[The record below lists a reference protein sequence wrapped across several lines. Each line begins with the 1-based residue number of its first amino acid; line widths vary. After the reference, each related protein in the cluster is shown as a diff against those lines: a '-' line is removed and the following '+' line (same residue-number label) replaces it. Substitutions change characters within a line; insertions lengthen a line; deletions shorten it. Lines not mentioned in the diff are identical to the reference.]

1 MNHTDTEEKDIGERH
16 KGLSDKG
23 KNLSFL
29 KRKRYLQRLEDLA
42 QPLSGRN
49 ILKPLAAIKLKES
62 LDRYDINILL
72 MGSSMRRKLFELP
85 LYYRKVCRKGQGRSY
100 EGYPLIWLV
109 VI

>member
-1 MNHTDTEEKDIGERH
+1 MASTPGTE
-16 KGLSDKG
+16 KG
-23 KNLSFL
+23 
-29 KRKRYLQRLEDLA
+29 RKAKEDLA